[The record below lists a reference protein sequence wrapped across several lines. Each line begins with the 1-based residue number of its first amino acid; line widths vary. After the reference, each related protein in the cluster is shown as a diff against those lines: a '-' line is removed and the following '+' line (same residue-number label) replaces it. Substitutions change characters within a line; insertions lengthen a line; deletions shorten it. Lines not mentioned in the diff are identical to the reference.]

1 MRTPAST
8 TAASRDR
15 ANRMLPNP
23 TVRMVLVE
31 DQQADE
37 LLIRESLALRFP
49 DADVT
54 VLRDGEQMMRWID
67 MIESEYAPCPDIILL
82 DLNLP
87 RFRGEQV
94 LERLRTTPR
103 CGPVPVV
110 IVSSSDAPTDQAIA
124 ARLGS
129 ARYFR
134 KPQDYNAFMK
144 LGDLV
149 HDVLYSKGAA
159 GQ

>member
-1 MRTPAST
+1 
-8 TAASRDR
+8 
-15 ANRMLPNP
+15 
-23 TVRMVLVE
+23 MVLVE
-31 DQQADE
+31 DHLEDE

-94 LERLRTTPR
+94 LERLRTTSR

-110 IVSSSDAPTDQAIA
+110 IVSSSEAPTDRAMA
-124 ARLGS
+124 TRLGS
-129 ARYFR
+129 ARYFQ
-134 KPQDYNAFMK
+134 KPQDYEAFMK

-149 HDVLYSKGAA
+149 HDALYSKGAA
-159 GQ
+159 GK